1 MKLLEDLKIWYKEKE
16 RIYMKNQKKTNKR
29 HHDVDVK
36 EFSSNVSQ
44 IVTRVKSFGS
54 VIHNEFLSE
63 KQVLFYFFFSNILQT
78 LSFRY
83 EREIRRIV
91 REASSKTISERI
103 IRHKR
108 SSVSDETHTRF
119 SDGGVVLRVESTRE
133 KKKNDSKDD
142 DEKTKEDEEENKE
155 VEVDDSISSFASVDS
170 VGDTSERMEEGKKS

>member
-1 MKLLEDLKIWYKEKE
+1 MSFFL
-16 RIYMKNQKKTNKR
+16 RSR
-29 HHDVDVK
+29 
-36 EFSSNVSQ
+36 FSF
-44 IVTRVKSFGS
+44 T
-54 VIHNEFLSE
+54 
-63 KQVLFYFFFSNILQT
+63 FFFSNILQT

-83 EREIRRIV
+83 EREIQRIV

-170 VGDTSERMEEGKKS
+170 VGDTSERMEEGKTSS